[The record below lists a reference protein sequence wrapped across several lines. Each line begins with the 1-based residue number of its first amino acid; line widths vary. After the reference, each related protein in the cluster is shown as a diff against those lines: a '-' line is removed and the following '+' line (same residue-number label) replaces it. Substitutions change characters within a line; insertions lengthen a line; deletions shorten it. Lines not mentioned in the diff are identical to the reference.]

1 MEKRLKKMS
10 SIINRHPLLYYIR
23 YILISK
29 NYKGKSVEKI
39 GLFQDFNSIDAIPQL
54 YFSINA
60 KIPIDNSLDEL
71 DKALVIAKYLRQ
83 SIKGGTAIG
92 LSSELTLEKMLDGK
106 GGVCSDFSLIFNIFC
121 FINGIKVKE
130 WGSIDKFY
138 NTQCGHSFNEIYS
151 TKYQKWIA
159 IDIHKSI
166 VFEDVKNNKLFS
178 VVDLF
183 TDLRSGNPLVISH
196 FSEYHSPKQ
205 ERIQKIYS
213 AHTIPFIISNN
224 KNEVTDYYFNKFQN
238 YFSPLFINAIII
250 ILRMNHKFIFVLDN
264 YRLKLLPESIQKLR

>member
-1 MEKRLKKMS
+1 MEQLLKKLAR
-10 SIINRHPLLYYIR
+10 IINRHPLLYYVR

-39 GLFQDFNSIDAIPQL
+39 GLFQDFNTLDAIPQL
-54 YFSINA
+54 YFSINS
-60 KIPIDNSLDEL
+60 KIQLDNSLDEL
-71 DKALVIAKYLRQ
+71 DKALEIAKFLRQ
-83 SIKGGTAIG
+83 SIKGGTSIG
-92 LSSELTLEKMLDGK
+92 LSSEITLEKMLAGK

-130 WGSIDKFY
+130 WGCIDRFY
-138 NTQCGHSFNEIYS
+138 NTQFGHSFNEIYS
-151 TKYQKWIA
+151 SKHQKWIA

-166 VFEDVKNNKLFS
+166 VFEDVKNNNLFS

-183 TDLRSGNPLVISH
+183 TDLRLGNPLVISH
-196 FSEYHSPKQ
+196 FSEYRSAKQ
-205 ERIQKIYS
+205 ERIQKLYCS
-213 AHTIPFIISNN
+213 RTIPFVISNN

-238 YFSPLFINAIII
+238 YFSPLFINTIII
-250 ILRMNHKFIFVLDN
+250 VLRMNHKFIFVLDN